1 MTALNSSFPQK
12 DRSRETSST
21 HEHENSQANDFF
33 QDDNS
38 TQDSLSSLSAMFDDE
53 ATDKDIEQLLH
64 RDSAELS
71 RKLETY
77 HLIQQA
83 LHKESQVAVG
93 LEDSL
98 MLRIRAGIDVDASF
112 SETQEYDGDSNLLPF
127 VLPNENKASRP
138 AWRVALSSVA
148 VAASV
153 AFVVILGGNELLTP
167 DTTSSN
173 LVAEVRSPSTNMV
186 VTPLAE
192 LDKDA
197 LQIDN
202 VRLQNY
208 LRQHAEQAAMT
219 VGQGMIPMARVVSYP
234 VKE

>member
-1 MTALNSSFPQK
+1 MTALNGSFPK
-12 DRSRETSST
+12 NDCSRDNDSTRENDGFQEHNSSEEV
-21 HEHENSQANDFF
+21 H
-33 QDDNS
+33 
-38 TQDSLSSLSAMFDDE
+38 SSLSAMFDGE
-53 ATDKDIEQLLH
+53 ATEQDLERLIDE
-64 RDSAELS
+64 DSAELS
-71 RKLETY
+71 CQLEAY

-83 LHKESQVAVG
+83 LHKESPVAVG

-98 MLRIRAGIDVDASF
+98 MRRVRAGINVDASF
-112 SETQEYDGDSNLLPF
+112 PEEQSAKNLLPF
-127 VLPNENKASRP
+127 VLSSENRASRP
-138 AWRVALSSVA
+138 VWRVALSSVA

-153 AFVVILGGNELLTP
+153 AFVVIFGGNELLTP
-167 DTTSSN
+167 GSETPN
-173 LVAEVRSPSTNMV
+173 LVAEVRSPSTNNMV

-192 LDKDA
+192 LDKDT

-234 VKE
+234 IKE

>member
-1 MTALNSSFPQK
+1 MTALNGSFPK
-12 DRSRETSST
+12 NDCSRENDSTRENDSFNENDSS
-21 HEHENSQANDFF
+21 QVM
-33 QDDNS
+33 
-38 TQDSLSSLSAMFDDE
+38 LSSLSAMFDGE
-53 ATDKDIEQLLH
+53 ATEQDLDLLIDG
-64 RDSAELS
+64 DSAELS
-71 RKLETY
+71 RQLEAY

-83 LHKESQVAVG
+83 LHKDSSVAVG

-112 SETQEYDGDSNLLPF
+112 PEEQSANNLLPF
-127 VLPNENKASRP
+127 VLPSENKVARP
-138 AWRVALSSVA
+138 VWRVALSSVA

-153 AFVVILGGNELLTP
+153 AFVVIFGGNELLTP
-167 DTTSSN
+167 DATAPN
-173 LVAEVRSPSTNMV
+173 LVAEVRSSSSNMA

-202 VRLQNY
+202 VRLQHY

>member
-1 MTALNSSFPQK
+1 MTALNGSFPK
-12 DRSRETSST
+12 NDCSRE
-21 HEHENSQANDFF
+21 ND
-33 QDDNS
+33 NPPEV
-38 TQDSLSSLSAMFDDE
+38 LSSLSAMFDGE
-53 ATDKDIEQLLH
+53 ATEQDIDQLLES
-64 RDSAELS
+64 DSTELS

-83 LHKESQVAVG
+83 LHKDSPVAVG

-98 MLRIRAGIDVDASF
+98 MLRIRAGMNVDASF
-112 SETQEYDGDSNLLPF
+112 PEMQDPRSDNNLLPF
-127 VLPNENKASRP
+127 VLPNEKKSVRS
-138 AWRVALSSVA
+138 AWRVAFSSVA

-153 AFVVILGGNELLTP
+153 AFMIILGGNELLTP
-167 DTTSSN
+167 DSTTSN
-173 LVAEVRSPSTNMV
+173 LVAEVRSPAANMV
-186 VTPLAE
+186 VTPLDE
-192 LDKDA
+192 LDKDT

>member
-1 MTALNSSFPQK
+1 MTALNGSFPK
-12 DRSRETSST
+12 NDCSRENDSARENDSFNENDSS
-21 HEHENSQANDFF
+21 QVM
-33 QDDNS
+33 
-38 TQDSLSSLSAMFDDE
+38 LSSLSAMFDGE
-53 ATDKDIEQLLH
+53 ATEQDLDLLIDG
-64 RDSAELS
+64 DSAELS
-71 RKLETY
+71 RQLEAY

-83 LHKESQVAVG
+83 LHKDSFVAVG

-112 SETQEYDGDSNLLPF
+112 PEEQSANNLLPF
-127 VLPNENKASRP
+127 VLPSENKVARP
-138 AWRVALSSVA
+138 VWRVALSSVA

-153 AFVVILGGNELLTP
+153 AFVVIFGGNELLTP
-167 DTTSSN
+167 DATAPN
-173 LVAEVRSPSTNMV
+173 LVAEVRSSSTNMA

-202 VRLQNY
+202 VRLQHY

>member
-1 MTALNSSFPQK
+1 MTALKSGSPQN
-12 DRSRETSST
+12 DCSRDHDST
-21 HEHENSQANDFF
+21 REN
-33 QDDNS
+33 
-38 TQDSLSSLSAMFDDE
+38 DSLQENNGSEDVLSSLSAMFDGE
-53 ATDKDIEQLLH
+53 ATQQDLEQLIDG
-64 RDSAELS
+64 DSAELS
-71 RKLETY
+71 RQLESY

-83 LHKESQVAVG
+83 LHKDSPVAVG

-98 MLRIRAGIDVDASF
+98 MLRVRAEINVDASF
-112 SETQEYDGDSNLLPF
+112 PEEQGLEERSVNNLLPF
-127 VLPNENKASRP
+127 VLPSERKATRST
-138 AWRVALSSVA
+138 WRVALSSVA

-167 DTTSSN
+167 DTGAPN
-173 LVAEVRSPSTNMV
+173 LVAEVRTPSESMV

-192 LDKDA
+192 LDENA
-197 LQIDN
+197 LQVDN
-202 VRLQNY
+202 VRLQHY